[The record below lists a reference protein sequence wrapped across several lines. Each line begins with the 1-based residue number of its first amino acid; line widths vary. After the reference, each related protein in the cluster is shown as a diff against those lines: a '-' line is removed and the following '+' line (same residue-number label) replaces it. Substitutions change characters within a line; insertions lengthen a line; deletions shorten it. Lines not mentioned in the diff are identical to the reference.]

1 MAPASNPRRCPGRRE
16 RVDNGRVPPIAP
28 DAGPINA
35 RRRMPV
41 EDRRRQIAEKGA
53 ELVARY
59 GSYGV
64 SMQTVADA
72 VGLTLPGLNHH
83 VKGRD
88 ELLSLIIETYYDDF
102 ADERSMADRL
112 RAAGDPAPD
121 GTMSLPRSLRR
132 IVETNTGRPELVGLF
147 MRLAV
152 EAHDPGHPAHD
163 YYARRHAR
171 LLSLMASLPWRLP
184 DRFRDEV
191 AFGDLL
197 RTAFCAMDGT
207 EVQALTDPDESM
219 ADLWAR
225 VERTLFGSPEW
236 DGCR

>member
-1 MAPASNPRRCPGRRE
+1 VVVTSA
-16 RVDNGRVPPIAP
+16 VP
-28 DAGPINA
+28 DAAPINS
-35 RRRMPV
+35 RQRMPV
-41 EDRRRQIAEKGA
+41 ADRRRQIAAKGA
-53 ELVARY
+53 ELVSRY

-83 VKGRD
+83 VKTRE

-102 ADERSMADRL
+102 SDEASMVAGL
-112 RAAGDPAPD
+112 RDLGEPDAD
-121 GTMSLPRSLRR
+121 GTLHLPRCLRR
-132 IVETNTGRPELVGLF
+132 VVENNTGRPELVGLF

-152 EAHDPGHPAHD
+152 EAHDPAHPAHR
-163 YYARRHAR
+163 YYETRHHR
-171 LLSLMASLPWRLP
+171 LLSVMGGLPWRLP
-184 DRFRDEV
+184 ERFRDAD
-191 AFGDLL
+191 AFADLL

-219 ADLWAR
+219 IDLWGR